1 MVTLLKGEQ
10 DTVEVVTDCNAEQI
24 VDVPVPRIREEVIQH
39 TPQDRISNRSSEQTI
54 DIPIRQI
61 QEKIVEVI
69 QLIQLI
75 LQERISERI
84 GAKLASRIQEKL
96 LEVIQLI
103 RQERIQECI
112 VEGISD
118 VPIP

>member
-61 QEKIVEVI
+61 LENIVEVI
-69 QLIQLI
+69 QLI
-75 LQERISERI
+75 LQERVSERI